1 MIECS
6 GAELELME
14 LFWKQNH
21 QLTSTEFYQLVEER
35 WPGRWSKSTVSV
47 FVTRLIQKGVLNYQ
61 RKGRISIYTPVSK
74 VKYRQA
80 MIERKVQDVFGSSFE
95 ALLASFLGK
104 EEEGSLEEIREILKE
119 YTNE

>member
-1 MIECS
+1 VIECS

-14 LFWKQNH
+14 LFWEQNH

-47 FVTRLIQKGVLNYQ
+47 FATRLIQKGVLNYQ

-95 ALLASFLGK
+95 TLLASFLGK
-104 EEEGSLEEIREILKE
+104 EEEEGLEEIRQILKE